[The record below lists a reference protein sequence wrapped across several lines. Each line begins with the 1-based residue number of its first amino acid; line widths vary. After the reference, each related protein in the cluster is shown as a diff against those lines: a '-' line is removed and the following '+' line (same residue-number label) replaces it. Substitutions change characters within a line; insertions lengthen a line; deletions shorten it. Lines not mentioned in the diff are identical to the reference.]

1 MEMITNEINLV
12 YVINYGCNG
21 ERRTGVT
28 LLKQSKLIPR
38 FCIFARI
45 RLIAMADRSFALI
58 SGGNYASNFI

>member
-1 MEMITNEINLV
+1 MEMITSEINLV

-28 LLKQSKLIPR
+28 LLKQSELIPR
-38 FCIFARI
+38 FCIFAR
-45 RLIAMADRSFALI
+45 LIAMADRSSALI